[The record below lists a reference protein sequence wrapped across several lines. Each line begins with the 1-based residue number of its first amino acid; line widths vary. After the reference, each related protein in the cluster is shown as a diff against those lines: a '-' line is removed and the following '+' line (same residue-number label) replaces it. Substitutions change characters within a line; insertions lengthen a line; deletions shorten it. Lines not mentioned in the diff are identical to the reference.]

1 MAKVDEVEGV
11 LTCIHDEFHG
21 EGGREEQQQGTQQ
34 RMCER
39 IDQIEKLVGWA
50 WLEMME
56 MMEMRK
62 GIDGKMGQVE
72 EKIERVVRLLG
83 EMRGEEGKEG

>member
-1 MAKVDEVEGV
+1 
-11 LTCIHDEFHG
+11 
-21 EGGREEQQQGTQQ
+21 
-34 RMCER
+34 
-39 IDQIEKLVGWA
+39 
-50 WLEMME
+50 MME
-56 MMEMRK
+56 MMERRK